1 MGLFRLQCLGEVPST
16 NDVVKEALE
25 QGEGEGLAVTAERQS
40 GGYGRQGRA
49 WASPEGG
56 MYLSV
61 LLRPQVPPAQ
71 LPTLSLVAAV
81 AVRRALASLLADDVA
96 TGICVKWPNDVVYI
110 AEGERLSSGFLKM
123 VGISLEQ
130 HAGGVC
136 VGIGVNV
143 FLPAGGASSVA
154 GKNRPVYLEELGFGG
169 TCERRAA
176 VDEVRAAVLRELEGS
191 YRRWLDEGFDPFM
204 ASYEAHAALTGRS
217 VVVEDRQ
224 GAVLAEG
231 CVVGVDSA
239 GRLLVQP
246 PGAAQPMAVAS
257 GEAHL
262 RPLA

>member
-81 AVRRALASLLADDVA
+81 AVRRALASLLAGDVV

-123 VGISLEQ
+123 VGISLE
-130 HAGGVC
+130 
-136 VGIGVNV
+136 
-143 FLPAGGASSVA
+143 
-154 GKNRPVYLEELGFGG
+154 
-169 TCERRAA
+169 
-176 VDEVRAAVLRELEGS
+176 
-191 YRRWLDEGFDPFM
+191 
-204 ASYEAHAALTGRS
+204 
-217 VVVEDRQ
+217 
-224 GAVLAEG
+224 
-231 CVVGVDSA
+231 
-239 GRLLVQP
+239 
-246 PGAAQPMAVAS
+246 
-257 GEAHL
+257 
-262 RPLA
+262 